1 MLFAALLCGGKI
13 EVIHGFRLV
22 RANAWLH
29 GYWKERESDSGI
41 NGRKYATYGPVVIF
55 SEFVTAF

>member
-1 MLFAALLCGGKI
+1 MLSAALLCGGKI

-22 RANAWLH
+22 RANAKLR
-29 GYWKERESDSGI
+29 GYWTEQESDSGI
-41 NGRKYATYGPVVIF
+41 NGRKYATYRPVVIF